1 MIFWSQIDRFFGV
14 QVWCSLIPRDPK
26 WGPRRP
32 KTPQVCKKKPT
43 SAAQAN
49 ARKSARSCSVSC
61 IRCPWALAMPSVKCN
76 AIQCNTIQYR
86 PATQVWGSHAID
98 AMQCNTMQ
106 LTTIYPRVQ
115 KAKLTTNIP
124 KSAEGQSHNNTPK
137 TAEGQAHII
146 LPIHNRRN
154 RTPKS
159 EKPNEEVI

>member
-1 MIFWSQIDRFFGV
+1 MATVTHNIKTTVFIDLCKPLAHAVMFLTIFWF
-14 QVWCSLIPRDPK
+14 K
-26 WGPRRP
+26 
-32 KTPQVCKKKPT
+32 T
-43 SAAQAN
+43 SAAKPN
-49 ARKSARSCSVSC
+49 ARKNAMSCSVPC
-61 IRCPWALAMPSVKCN
+61 MWCPRALATPALAMPSMQCN

-86 PATQVWGSHAID
+86 PATQGWGSHAIN

-159 EKPNEEVI
+159 EKPTKK